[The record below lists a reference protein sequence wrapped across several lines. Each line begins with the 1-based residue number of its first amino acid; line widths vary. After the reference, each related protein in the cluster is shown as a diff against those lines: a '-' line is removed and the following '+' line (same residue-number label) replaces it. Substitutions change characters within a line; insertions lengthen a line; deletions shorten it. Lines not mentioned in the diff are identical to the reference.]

1 MESSLSSPETPE
13 ILRDVSHQENLEEQC
28 QELLKSSE
36 NREEKPKKRND
47 TPWPKDTESKIQ
59 SLTGLSGSIIKS
71 EDGKIGDD
79 VVFLTPQHLDFS
91 LFSSSD
97 ASLNLSTVQSGNRDV
112 PPNTPNISNLD
123 EELAKEGKKQ
133 ENILKEHLET
143 VAKNQN
149 LKISAKAKKST
160 PKHLN
165 FSNLIS
171 PASTKTEVS
180 SNAPILANL
189 TNLAEKI
196 SPKES
201 LDFSMQSTSSMEE
214 IEVPP
219 NTPTSANSE
228 SNIAPKTPS
237 FADIENELI
246 KEAKKLEGNLKETV
260 EKNSAKK
267 PVEAVKEITKKTWL
281 STPQLILTQEMST
294 KKRKTVGKEI
304 EKELR
309 H

>member
-1 MESSLSSPETPE
+1 MESSSSSPETPE

-97 ASLNLSTVQSGNRDV
+97 ASLNLSTVQSGSRDV

-133 ENILKEHLET
+133 ENNLKEHLET
-143 VAKNQN
+143 VAKNAN

-171 PASTKTEVS
+171 PSSTKNKVS
-180 SNAPILANL
+180 SNTPILTSLA
-189 TNLAEKI
+189 NLAEKI
-196 SPKES
+196 SPKEN
-201 LDFSMQSTSSMEE
+201 LDFSMQSTSS
-214 IEVPP
+214 
-219 NTPTSANSE
+219 
-228 SNIAPKTPS
+228 
-237 FADIENELI
+237 
-246 KEAKKLEGNLKETV
+246 
-260 EKNSAKK
+260 
-267 PVEAVKEITKKTWL
+267 
-281 STPQLILTQEMST
+281 
-294 KKRKTVGKEI
+294 VGKLKFRQI
-304 EKELR
+304 RQLPPIRSQTLPKKHQVLPISKMS
-309 H
+309 